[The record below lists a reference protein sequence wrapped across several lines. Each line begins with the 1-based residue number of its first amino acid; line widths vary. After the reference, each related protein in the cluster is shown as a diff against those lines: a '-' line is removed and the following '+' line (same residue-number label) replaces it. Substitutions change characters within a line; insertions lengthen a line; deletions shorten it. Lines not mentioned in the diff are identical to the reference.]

1 MPQVVSSV
9 CAGGSDRKISCETL
23 ADDNDKDDSTH
34 DPKIQP
40 VSISAVDFPP
50 ESYSLSKEEQL
61 EWLNDNA
68 FFERKASQKRNSS
81 APTHNSNPNSNP
93 NSSSQRISLKSKA
106 SIIRLPKPQKTC
118 FNEAKKRRNCRI
130 ARTLMIP
137 KRIGS
142 RLKSDPSLSEPSSPK
157 VSCIGR
163 VRSKR
168 DRSRRMQR
176 QKSGRTNSFKEKPVR
191 VKKPGFFA
199 SFRAIFR
206 TGGGCK
212 DVTSSSVAHA
222 PRKDAVATPPR
233 VSARRSADIRGRLP
247 PEEFTPTRHST
258 GSRRSLDCG
267 DEPEL
272 LSGLGGM
279 TRFTSGRR
287 PDLLVDV
294 A

>member
-23 ADDNDKDDSTH
+23 ADDNNNEDSTH
-34 DPKIQP
+34 DPKIRP
-40 VSISAVDFPP
+40 VSIDFPP

-68 FFERKASQKRNSS
+68 FFERKESQKRNS
-81 APTHNSNPNSNP
+81 PTPNQNPNPNSN
-93 NSSSQRISLKSKA
+93 SQRVSLKSKA

-168 DRSRRMQR
+168 DRSRRIQR
-176 QKSGRTNSFKEKPVR
+176 QKSGSFKDKPVR
-191 VKKPGFFA
+191 VKKPGFFT

-212 DVTSSSVAHA
+212 DVSTAAREAHA
-222 PRKDAVATPPR
+222 PRKDAVVPTPAR
-233 VSARRSADIRGRLP
+233 VSARRSTDIRGRLP
-247 PEEFTPTRHST
+247 PEESSPTRNST

-267 DEPEL
+267 GDEPVL
-272 LSGLGGM
+272 PGLGGM

>member
-9 CAGGSDRKISCETL
+9 CAGGSDGKISCETL
-23 ADDNDKDDSTH
+23 ADDNEDSTH
-34 DPKIQP
+34 DPKIRP
-40 VSISAVDFPP
+40 VSISSVDFPP
-50 ESYSLSKEEQL
+50 ESYSLSKEAQL

-68 FFERKASQKRNSS
+68 FFERKESQKGKSS
-81 APTHNSNPNSNP
+81 APNSNSNPNSNP
-93 NSSSQRISLKSKA
+93 NLSSQRISLKSKA

-142 RLKSDPSLSEPSSPK
+142 RLKSDPSLSEPCSPK

-176 QKSGRTNSFKEKPVR
+176 QKSGRTDSFKDKPVR

-212 DVTSSSVAHA
+212 DLSASGVHA
-222 PRKDAVATPPR
+222 PRRDVVVSPPR
-233 VSARRSADIRGRLP
+233 VSVRRSTDIRGRLP
-247 PEEFTPTRHST
+247 PEYVGNSSPPRNST
-258 GSRRSLDCG
+258 GSRRSSIDG
-267 DEPEL
+267 GEPVL
-272 LSGLGGM
+272 PGLGGM

-294 A
+294 

>member
-9 CAGGSDRKISCETL
+9 CTGGSDRKISCETL
-23 ADDNDKDDSTH
+23 AVADGNNNEDSTH
-34 DPKIQP
+34 DPKIRP
-40 VSISAVDFPP
+40 VSISSVDFPP

-68 FFERKASQKRNSS
+68 FLERKESQKRNSS
-81 APTHNSNPNSNP
+81 TPNQNPNP
-93 NSSSQRISLKSKA
+93 NSSSQRVSLKSKA
-106 SIIRLPKPQKTC
+106 SIIGLPKPQKTC

-142 RLKSDPSLSEPSSPK
+142 RLKSDPSLPEPSSPK

-168 DRSRRMQR
+168 DRSRRIQR
-176 QKSGRTNSFKEKPVR
+176 QKSGSFKDKPVR

-199 SFRAIFR
+199 SLRAIFR

-212 DVTSSSVAHA
+212 DVSAHA
-222 PRKDAVATPPR
+222 PRKDAVVPTPAR
-233 VSARRSADIRGRLP
+233 VSARRSTDIRGRLP
-247 PEEFTPTRHST
+247 PEEVSPTRNST

-267 DEPEL
+267 GDEPVL
-272 LSGLGGM
+272 PGLGGM

>member
-1 MPQVVSSV
+1 MPQVDLETFVSSV
-9 CAGGSDRKISCETL
+9 CACETL
-23 ADDNDKDDSTH
+23 AAADDDDSVH
-34 DPKIQP
+34 DPMIRP
-40 VSISAVDFPP
+40 VSISAASPIDFPP
-50 ESYSLSKEEQL
+50 ESYSLSKEAQV
-61 EWLNDNA
+61 EWLNENA
-68 FFERKASQKRNSS
+68 FFERKESQKGKSSS
-81 APTHNSNPNSNP
+81 ALHSNPNPNP
-93 NSSSQRISLKSKA
+93 NSSSHRISLKSKA

-142 RLKSDPSLSEPSSPK
+142 RLKSDHSLSEPSSPK

-176 QKSGRTNSFKEKPVR
+176 QRSGRTDSFKDKPVR

-212 DVTSSSVAHA
+212 DMSASGAHA
-222 PRKDAVATPPR
+222 PRREATPPR
-233 VSARRSADIRGRLP
+233 VSARRSTDIRGRLP
-247 PEEFTPTRHST
+247 PEDVGKSSPSRNST
-258 GSRRSLDCG
+258 GSRKSVDG
-267 DEPEL
+267 GEPL
-272 LSGLGGM
+272 LPGLGGM

-287 PDLLVDV
+287 PELLVDV
-294 A
+294 

>member
-1 MPQVVSSV
+1 MPQVVSSA
-9 CAGGSDRKISCETL
+9 CTGGSDRKISCETL
-23 ADDNDKDDSTH
+23 ADDNEDSVH
-34 DPKIQP
+34 NSKIRP
-40 VSISAVDFPP
+40 VSTSAVDFPP
-50 ESYSLSKEEQL
+50 ESYSLSKEAQL

-68 FFERKASQKRNSS
+68 FFERKESQKGNSS
-81 APTHNSNPNSNP
+81 APISNPNTNP
-93 NSSSQRISLKSKA
+93 NSSSHRISLKSKA

-142 RLKSDPSLSEPSSPK
+142 RLKSDPTLSEPCSPK

-176 QKSGRTNSFKEKPVR
+176 QKSGRTNSFKDKPVP

-212 DVTSSSVAHA
+212 DLSASGAHA
-222 PRKDAVATPPR
+222 PRRDVVVSPPR
-233 VSARRSADIRGRLP
+233 VSVRRSTDIRGRLP
-247 PEEFTPTRHST
+247 PGDVGKSSPQRNST
-258 GSRRSLDCG
+258 GSRRSIDG
-267 DEPEL
+267 GEPVL
-272 LSGLGGM
+272 PGLGGM

-287 PDLLVDV
+287 PDLLVEV
-294 A
+294 